1 MHLSKDLKLLEDGLN
16 TVSYKVI
23 QTEKKPLY
31 TRILVKLPAFSD
43 LPRKELYIT
52 TDGKIYHNLK
62 RKLGFKHNMFDRLL
76 IITLIFTLFVVE
88 IAEKKTQPGRNND
101 IVPDESPFMVA
112 MFKNVGALTTLV
124 GKSVAKEVLVYSL
137 KHAEK
142 MEELDSHVY

>member
-23 QTEKKPLY
+23 QTDMKPLY

-142 MEELDSHVY
+142 MDELDSHVY

>member
-16 TVSYKVI
+16 TVSYKMI

-31 TRILVKLPAFSD
+31 TRILVKLPTFSD

-62 RKLGFKHNMFDRLL
+62 RKWGLSNNIFDRLL
-76 IITLIFTLFVVE
+76 IITLIITLFVVE

>member
-52 TDGKIYHNLK
+52 TDGKTYHNLK
-62 RKLGFKHNMFDRLL
+62 RKLCFK
-76 IITLIFTLFVVE
+76 
-88 IAEKKTQPGRNND
+88 P
-101 IVPDESPFMVA
+101 
-112 MFKNVGALTTLV
+112 
-124 GKSVAKEVLVYSL
+124 
-137 KHAEK
+137 
-142 MEELDSHVY
+142 

>member
-23 QTEKKPLY
+23 QTDMKPLY

>member
-52 TDGKIYHNLK
+52 TDGKIYHILK
-62 RKLGFKHNMFDRLL
+62 RKLGFKQYKIL
-76 IITLIFTLFVVE
+76 
-88 IAEKKTQPGRNND
+88 A
-101 IVPDESPFMVA
+101 
-112 MFKNVGALTTLV
+112 
-124 GKSVAKEVLVYSL
+124 
-137 KHAEK
+137 
-142 MEELDSHVY
+142 

>member
-52 TDGKIYHNLK
+52 TDGKTYHNLK
-62 RKLGFKHNMFDRLL
+62 RKLCFKQFFDRLL

>member
-52 TDGKIYHNLK
+52 TDGKIYHNETFLK
-62 RKLGFKHNMFDRLL
+62 
-76 IITLIFTLFVVE
+76 IIIFTGNFRLEYF
-88 IAEKKTQPGRNND
+88 
-101 IVPDESPFMVA
+101 
-112 MFKNVGALTTLV
+112 
-124 GKSVAKEVLVYSL
+124 
-137 KHAEK
+137 
-142 MEELDSHVY
+142 

>member
-62 RKLGFKHNMFDRLL
+62 RKLGFKHIICL
-76 IITLIFTLFVVE
+76 I
-88 IAEKKTQPGRNND
+88 D
-101 IVPDESPFMVA
+101 C
-112 MFKNVGALTTLV
+112 
-124 GKSVAKEVLVYSL
+124 
-137 KHAEK
+137 
-142 MEELDSHVY
+142 

>member
-1 MHLSKDLKLLEDGLN
+1 M
-16 TVSYKVI
+16 
-23 QTEKKPLY
+23 
-31 TRILVKLPAFSD
+31 
-43 LPRKELYIT
+43 
-52 TDGKIYHNLK
+52 
-62 RKLGFKHNMFDRLL
+62 